1 MFCLPLTD
9 SSIPLVKL
17 SKLAKHHFPHLHH
30 DECVLTIMVTG
41 CHVGGIPFCDCC
53 EAIMVP
59 VPPPGKQHVQTGV
72 PHKELVRN
80 IDISRTVLMTMFQ

>member
-1 MFCLPLTD
+1 
-9 SSIPLVKL
+9 
-17 SKLAKHHFPHLHH
+17 
-30 DECVLTIMVTG
+30 MVTG

-80 IDISRTVLMTMFQ
+80 IDISRTVLMTMFQWKAFHHTINSWNNKPAGMSVQNATTLQLQPIIV